1 MRLFS
6 VAMTA
11 AAIAFATAMA
21 GPASAQGKTVKACQE
36 EWRAN
41 KADFKAKGI
50 SEKAYVAQC
59 RGGAATAQP
68 APTATPPGG
77 APAPTPSG
85 TAKTAKACR
94 DEWRANRDSYKA
106 AHVSEKAYV
115 EKCQAGQTVALPAAP
130 PAATPPATT
139 TAAPP
144 TTPTPEPAPAPRLSA
159 RTAVPT
165 ATGAGEF
172 ATEAQAKSSCVA
184 DIVVWANLTSR
195 IYHFAG
201 HKNYGNT
208 KRGAYM
214 CEKQAI
220 AQGFRASKTEKRPG
234 V

>member
-6 VAMTA
+6 VAMSA
-11 AAIAFATAMA
+11 AAVVIATAMA

-59 RGGAATAQP
+59 RGGAAAAQP
-68 APTATPPGG
+68 APTATPPAVNP
-77 APAPTPSG
+77 APAPSG

-94 DEWRANRDSYKA
+94 DEWRANRDAYKA
-106 AHVSEKAYV
+106 AHISEKAYV
-115 EKCQAGQTVALPAAP
+115 EKCQAGETVAVPTAPPSATPPATSTAAP
-130 PAATPPATT
+130 PAAPP
-139 TAAPP
+139 
-144 TTPTPEPAPAPRLSA
+144 PEPAPAPRPST

-165 ATGAGEF
+165 PRGAGEF

-184 DIVVWANLTSR
+184 DIVVWANLSSR

>member
-115 EKCQAGQTVALPAAP
+115 EKCQAGQTVAVPAAP

-144 TTPTPEPAPAPRLSA
+144 TTPTPEPAPAPRLVSKDGSSNCDG
-159 RTAVPT
+159 RRRVCHGGPSEILMCRRHRRV
-165 ATGAGEF
+165 GEF
-172 ATEAQAKSSCVA
+172 EFADLSLRGPQELRQHEARSLHV
-184 DIVVWANLTSR
+184 
-195 IYHFAG
+195 
-201 HKNYGNT
+201 
-208 KRGAYM
+208 
-214 CEKQAI
+214 
-220 AQGFRASKTEKRPG
+220 
-234 V
+234 